1 MLTLN
6 RRRLLQLS
14 GGLGLTAAAPALAG
28 TAWAAPAAEDWGSD
42 VAILRQTWETM
53 HPGLYRYSTPE
64 EITARLDGLAQA
76 WRAPGSFRDRFLA
89 LTRVTASIRCG
100 HTYPSP
106 YNGSD
111 AMVAA
116 LYPDRSLVPFQF
128 RWIDGRMVVTE
139 DLTEGQ
145 SLPRGTVVTAIDGVS
160 TRDLLDRLI
169 PLARADGH
177 NDAKRINL
185 MEVRGEDRFETFD
198 IHLPLILPLRDEAAF
213 TFADGRIIRA
223 PLQSLEDRR
232 RSLPA
237 STGPAKDANPW
248 TLEKR
253 ADGIQVLKMPGWALY
268 ESTFAWETWLGAT
281 MDDLTGDGARGL
293 VIDLRSNEGGL
304 DCGNLILG
312 RLIDRDLPL
321 SRNQRWTR
329 YRSAPEAVR
338 PYLHTWDR
346 SFLDWG
352 DQAQPSA
359 ERPGYYRLTRYD
371 DGDDSTLIRPA
382 GRRYAGPVVVLCDAS
397 NSSATFG
404 FAQAVQESGVATLI
418 GQPTGGNRRGI
429 NGGAFFFL
437 KLPASGLEVDLPLI
451 ASFPSTPQP
460 DAAIVPDVLVQTTAE
475 DIARDHDP
483 QMAAAIARLSGS
495 TDDGT
500 PSKA

>member
-1 MLTLN
+1 MPSLN

-14 GGLGLTAAAPALAG
+14 GSAALAAATPVQARSV
-28 TAWAAPAAEDWGSD
+28 TDDWSGD
-42 VAILRQTWETM
+42 VAILRQTWEAM

-64 EITARLDGLAQA
+64 EISARLDGLAHA
-76 WRAPGSFRDRFLA
+76 WRTPGSFRDRFLA

-116 LYPDRSLVPFQF
+116 LYPDRSLVPFRF
-128 RWIDGRMVVTE
+128 RWIDGRIVVT
-139 DLTEGQ
+139 DDHTPEGT
-145 SLPRGTVVTAIDGVS
+145 LPRGSVITAVNGVPTS
-160 TRDLLDRLI
+160 DLLGGLI
-169 PLARADGH
+169 ALARADGH
-177 NDAKRINL
+177 NDPKRINL

-198 IHLPLILPLRDEAAF
+198 IHLPLILPLESHADFELG
-213 TFADGRIIRA
+213 DGRIVRA
-223 PLQSLEDRR
+223 ALVTLADRR
-232 RSLPA
+232 SRLAPSADP
-237 STGPAKDANPW
+237 SGDANPW

-253 ADGIQVLKMPGWALY
+253 PDGIHVLTTANWALY
-268 ESTFAWETWLGAT
+268 GSTFAWEAWLGQV
-281 MDDLTGDGARGL
+281 MDDLTHDGAKGL
-293 VIDLRSNEGGL
+293 IIDLRGNEGGL
-304 DCGNLILG
+304 DCGHVILT

-352 DQAQPSA
+352 DKAQPSA
-359 ERPGYYRLTRYD
+359 DRPGFYRLTRYD
-371 DGDDSTLIRPA
+371 DGDDGTVIRPQGTRFA
-382 GRRYAGPVVVLCDAS
+382 GMVAVLCDAS

-404 FAQAVQESGVATLI
+404 FAQAVQENGLATLI

-437 KLPASGLEVDLPLI
+437 QLPASGLEVDLPLI

-460 DAAIVPDVLVQTTAE
+460 DAAILPDLAVPTTAD
-475 DIARDHDP
+475 DIRLGRDP
-483 QMAAAIARLSGS
+483 QMTAAIARL
-495 TDDGT
+495 T
-500 PSKA
+500 A

>member
-1 MLTLN
+1 MSLLN
-6 RRRLLQLS
+6 RRHFLQLS
-14 GGLGLTAAAPALAG
+14 AGLVLSSAAPA
-28 TAWAAPAAEDWGSD
+28 WADGDAADWSGD
-42 VAILRQTWETM
+42 VAILRQTWEAM
-53 HPGLYRYSTPE
+53 HPGLYRYNTPH
-64 EITARLDGLAQA
+64 EITARLDGLADA
-76 WRAPGSFRDRFLA
+76 WRAPGAFRERFLA

-116 LYPDRSLVPFQF
+116 LYPDRSLVPFRF
-128 RWIDGRMVVTE
+128 RWIDGAMVVTQ
-139 DLTEGQ
+139 DHSADQT
-145 SLPRGTVVTAIDGVS
+145 LPRGSVITAVDGVS
-160 TRDLLDRLI
+160 TRDLLARLI

-177 NDAKRINL
+177 NDPKRVNL

-198 IHLPLILPLRDEAAF
+198 IHLPLILPLKDTAAF
-213 TFADGRIIRA
+213 TLTDGRVVRA
-223 PLQSLEDRR
+223 GLLTLDERR
-232 RSLPA
+232 ALLPA
-237 STGPAKDANPW
+237 SAEPSGDANPW

-253 ADGIQVLKMPGWALY
+253 PDGVQVLTMPGWALY
-268 ESTFAWETWLGAT
+268 ESSFGWEAWLGRV

-293 VIDLRSNEGGL
+293 IVDLRGNEGGL
-304 DCGNLILG
+304 DCGNVILS
-312 RLIDRDLPL
+312 RLIDRDLAL

-371 DGDDSTLIRPA
+371 DEDGGTVLRPA
-382 GRRYAGPVVVLCDAS
+382 ATRYAGPVAVLCDAS

-404 FAQAVQESGVATLI
+404 FAQTVQDSGVATLI

-451 ASFPSTPQP
+451 ASFPSMPQP
-460 DAAIVPDVLVQTTAE
+460 DAAILPDIAVPTTAA
-475 DIARDHDP
+475 DIAANLDP
-483 QMAAAIARLSGS
+483 QMGAALALLARGKPPTL
-495 TDDGT
+495 
-500 PSKA
+500 

>member
-1 MLTLN
+1 MPSLH

-14 GGLGLTAAAPALAG
+14 AGLGLAAATP
-28 TAWAAPAAEDWGSD
+28 AWALTISDDWSGD
-42 VAILRQTWETM
+42 VAILRQTWEAM
-53 HPGLYRYSTPE
+53 HPGLYRYSTPD
-64 EITARLDGLAQA
+64 EITARLDGLAQV
-76 WRAPGSFRDRFLA
+76 WRTPGSFRDRFLA

-116 LYPDRSLVPFQF
+116 LYPDRSLVPFRF

-139 DLTEGQ
+139 DH
-145 SLPRGTVVTAIDGVS
+145 SSDRVLPRGSVITAIDGVATS
-160 TRDLLDRLI
+160 DLLERLI

-177 NDAKRINL
+177 NDAKRANL

-198 IHLPLILPLRDEAAF
+198 IHLPLILPIKDEAIF
-213 TFADGRIIRA
+213 TLADGRTVRA
-223 PLQSLEDRR
+223 SLLTLEER
-232 RSLPA
+232 RSMLSA
-237 STGPAKDANPW
+237 SAAPSSDINPW

-253 ADGIQVLKMPGWALY
+253 PDGIQVLKMPGWGLY
-268 ESTFAWETWLGAT
+268 DSTFAWEAWLGQV
-281 MDDLTGDGARGL
+281 MDDLTAENAKGL
-293 VIDLRSNEGGL
+293 VIDLRGNEGGL
-304 DCGNLILG
+304 DCGNVI
-312 RLIDRDLPL
+312 L
-321 SRNQRWTR
+321 SRLVDKDFVLSRSQRWTR

-352 DQAQPSA
+352 DKAQPSP

-371 DGDDSTLIRPA
+371 DGEDGTVIRPS
-382 GRRYAGPVVVLCDAS
+382 GTRYAGPVAVLCDAS

-437 KLPASGLEVDLPLI
+437 KLPASDLEIDLPLI
-451 ASFPSTPQP
+451 ASFPTTPQP
-460 DAAIVPDVLVQTTAE
+460 DAAIVPDVMVPTTAD
-475 DIARDHDP
+475 DILNDRDP
-483 QMAAAIARLSGS
+483 QMAAAVRRLSGRQ
-495 TDDGT
+495 GG
-500 PSKA
+500 

>member
-1 MLTLN
+1 MSLLN
-6 RRRLLQLS
+6 RRHLLQFS
-14 GGLGLTAAAPALAG
+14 AGLGLAAATP
-28 TAWAAPAAEDWGSD
+28 AWAQGLTDDWSGD

-53 HPGLYRYSTPE
+53 HPGLYRYSTPQQ
-64 EITARLDGLAQA
+64 ITERLDGLAQS
-76 WRAPGSFRDRFLA
+76 WRTPASFRDRFLA

-116 LYPDRSLVPFQF
+116 LYPDRSLVPFRF
-128 RWIDGRMVVTE
+128 RWIDGAMVVTQ
-139 DLTEGQ
+139 DHTSDRTLA
-145 SLPRGTVVTAIDGVS
+145 RGTVITAVEGVA
-160 TRDLLDRLI
+160 TAELLARLI

-198 IHLPLILPLRDEAAF
+198 IHLPLILPLKERASF
-213 TFADGRIIRA
+213 GLADGRVVTTDLMTLEERRA
-223 PLQSLEDRR
+223 
-232 RSLPA
+232 LPA
-237 STGPAKDANPW
+237 ASASPSGDTNPW
-248 TLEKR
+248 TLDKW
-253 ADGIQVLKMPGWALY
+253 ADGIQVLTMPGWALY
-268 ESTFAWETWLGAT
+268 DSTFGWEAWLGRI

-293 VIDLRSNEGGL
+293 VIDLRGNEGGL
-304 DCGNLILG
+304 DCGNLILS
-312 RLIDRDLPL
+312 RLIDRDLSL

-352 DQAQPSA
+352 DQAQPSPQ
-359 ERPGYYRLTRYD
+359 RPGYYRLTRYD
-371 DGDDSTLIRPA
+371 AEDGGAVLHPA
-382 GRRYAGPVVVLCDAS
+382 GTRYAGPVAVLCDAS

-404 FAQAVQESGVATLI
+404 FAQAVQDAGVATLI

-437 KLPASGLEVDLPLI
+437 KLPASGLEIDLPLI

-460 DAAIVPDVLVQTTAE
+460 DAAILPDIAVPTTAE
-475 DIARDHDP
+475 DIATGRDP
-483 QMAAAIARLSGS
+483 QMVAAIALL
-495 TDDGT
+495 TQAKPPT
-500 PSKA
+500 L